1 VFGTGTVTTLSKP
14 IKVLVVDDSAL
25 VRQVAS
31 AILSQEQGIQVTVAA
46 DPIIAMEKMARE
58 RPDVILLDLELPRMH
73 GLTFLHKI
81 MSEDPI
87 PVVVCSGVAASGDA
101 AAIAA
106 LEQGAVAVITK
117 PKMGVRDF
125 LHESALMLIDT
136 VVGAAHAKVSNKR
149 VRPESNRTA
158 DTVVPK
164 RRFTQGGDRLEKI
177 VVLGASTGGPELVGW
192 ILQQLTPECS
202 GLVIVQHMPEAFTGA
217 YARRL
222 NTICRIEVKEA
233 EQGDRVMRGRALIAP
248 GNRHVVLRHGGGFH
262 MTSVVDE
269 PLVNRHRPSVDVLF
283 KSAAQS
289 AGPNA
294 LGIILTGMGSDGA
307 QGLLEMKK
315 AGSLTLAQ
323 NEDTSVVFGMPK
335 EAITLGAVDKVVS
348 PSQIVAAISAWSS
361 AGTASAAVRIKGR

>member
-1 VFGTGTVTTLSKP
+1 MTTFSKP
-14 IKVLVVDDSAL
+14 INVLVVDDSAL
-25 VRQVAS
+25 VRQVVA

-46 DPIIAMEKMARE
+46 DPLIAMEKMARE

-87 PVVVCSGVAASGDA
+87 PVVVCSGMVASGGA

-136 VVGAAHAKVSNKR
+136 VVGAAHAKLRNKR
-149 VRPESNRTA
+149 VRPDSDVVRTA
-158 DTVVPK
+158 DVVAPK
-164 RRFTQGGDRLEKI
+164 RRYTQSGGGLEKI
-177 VVLGASTGGPELVGW
+177 VALGASTGGPELIGW
-192 ILQQLTPECS
+192 ILQQLTPECP

-222 NTICRIEVKEA
+222 NTTCRIEVKEA
-233 EQGDRVMRGRALIAP
+233 EQGDRATRGRALIAP
-248 GNRHVVLRHGGGFH
+248 GNRHLVLRHGSGFH
-262 MTSVVDE
+262 ITSVVDG

-283 KSAAQS
+283 RSAAQS

-294 LGIILTGMGSDGA
+294 LGILLTGMGNDGA

-315 AGSLTLAQ
+315 AGSVTLAQ
-323 NEDTSVVFGMPK
+323 NEATSVVFGMPK
-335 EAITLGAVDKVVS
+335 EAITLGAVEKVVS
-348 PSQIVAAISAWSS
+348 PSQIVAAISAWSN
-361 AGTASAAVRIKGR
+361 ANPVRGQR

>member
-1 VFGTGTVTTLSKP
+1 MITLSKP
-14 IKVLVVDDSAL
+14 INVLVVDDSAL
-25 VRQVAS
+25 VRQVVA

-46 DPIIAMEKMARE
+46 DPLIAMEKMARE

-87 PVVVCSGVAASGDA
+87 PVVVCSGVVASGGA

-136 VVGAAHAKVSNKR
+136 VVGAAHAKLRNKR
-149 VRPESNRTA
+149 VRPDSDSVRTA
-158 DTVVPK
+158 DVVAPK
-164 RRFTQGGDRLEKI
+164 RRYTPSGGGWEKI
-177 VVLGASTGGPELVGW
+177 VVLGASTGGPELIGW
-192 ILQQLTPECS
+192 ILQQLTLECP

-222 NTICRIEVKEA
+222 NTTCRIEVKEA
-233 EQGDRVMRGRALIAP
+233 EEGDRATRGRALIAP
-248 GNRHVVLRHGGGFH
+248 GNRHLVLRHGSGFH
-262 MTSVVDE
+262 MASVVDG

-283 KSAAQS
+283 RSAAQS

-294 LGIILTGMGSDGA
+294 LGILLTGMGNDGA

-315 AGSLTLAQ
+315 AGSVTLAQ
-323 NEDTSVVFGMPK
+323 NEATSVVFGMPK
-335 EAITLGAVDKVVS
+335 EAITLGAVEKVVS
-348 PSQIVAAISAWSS
+348 PSEIVAAISAWSN
-361 AGTASAAVRIKGR
+361 AHTVRGQR

>member
-1 VFGTGTVTTLSKP
+1 
-14 IKVLVVDDSAL
+14 VVDDSAL
-25 VRQVAS
+25 VRQVVA

-46 DPIIAMEKMARE
+46 DPLIAMEKMARE

-87 PVVVCSGVAASGDA
+87 PVVVCSGVVASGGA

-136 VVGAAHAKVSNKR
+136 VVGAAHAKLRNKR
-149 VRPESNRTA
+149 VRPDSDSVRTA
-158 DTVVPK
+158 DVVAPK
-164 RRFTQGGDRLEKI
+164 RRYTPSGGGWEKI
-177 VVLGASTGGPELVGW
+177 VVLGASTGGPELIGW
-192 ILQQLTPECS
+192 ILQQLTLECP

-222 NTICRIEVKEA
+222 NTTCRIEVKEA
-233 EQGDRVMRGRALIAP
+233 EEGDRATRGRALIAP
-248 GNRHVVLRHGGGFH
+248 GNRHLVLRHGSGFH
-262 MTSVVDE
+262 MASVVDG

-283 KSAAQS
+283 RSAAQS

-294 LGIILTGMGSDGA
+294 LGILLTGMGNDGA

-315 AGSLTLAQ
+315 AGSVTLAQ
-323 NEDTSVVFGMPK
+323 NEATSVVFGMPK
-335 EAITLGAVDKVVS
+335 EAITLGAVEKVVS
-348 PSQIVAAISAWSS
+348 PSEIVAAISAWSN
-361 AGTASAAVRIKGR
+361 AHTVRGQR

>member
-1 VFGTGTVTTLSKP
+1 MTTFSKP
-14 IKVLVVDDSAL
+14 INVLVVDDSAL
-25 VRQVAS
+25 VRQVVA

-46 DPIIAMEKMARE
+46 DPLIAMEKMARE

-87 PVVVCSGVAASGDA
+87 PVVVCSGVVASGGA

-136 VVGAAHAKVSNKR
+136 VVGAAHAKLRNKR
-149 VRPESNRTA
+149 VRPDSDSVRTA
-158 DTVVPK
+158 DVVAPK
-164 RRFTQGGDRLEKI
+164 RRYTPSGGGWEKI
-177 VVLGASTGGPELVGW
+177 VVLGASTGGPELIGW
-192 ILQQLTPECS
+192 ILQQLTLECP
-202 GLVIVQHMPEAFTGA
+202 GLVIVQHMPETFTGA

-233 EQGDRVMRGRALIAP
+233 EEGDRATRGRALIAP
-248 GNRHVVLRHGGGFH
+248 GNRHLVLRHGSGFH
-262 MTSVVDE
+262 MASVVDG

-283 KSAAQS
+283 RSAAQS

-294 LGIILTGMGSDGA
+294 LGILLTGMGNDGA

-315 AGSLTLAQ
+315 AGSVTLAQ
-323 NEDTSVVFGMPK
+323 NEATSVVFGMPK
-335 EAITLGAVDKVVS
+335 EAITLGAVEKVVS
-348 PSQIVAAISAWSS
+348 PSEIVAAISAWSN
-361 AGTASAAVRIKGR
+361 AHTVRGQR